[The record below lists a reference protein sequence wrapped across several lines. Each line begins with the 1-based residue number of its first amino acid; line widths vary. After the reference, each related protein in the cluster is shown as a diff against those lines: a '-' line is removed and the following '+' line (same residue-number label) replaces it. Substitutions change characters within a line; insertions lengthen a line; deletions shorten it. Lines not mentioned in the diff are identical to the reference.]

1 MPQRLPFDVPEQID
15 DHSSGV
21 PSAQC
26 PIHNILSPEL
36 RDAAEEAPHL
46 MAYLHKVPFAEF
58 GVPDYYPEANRKLG
72 DIKDPNLIYRAG
84 TSNTFIHIF
93 PDDAEARNYYIAI
106 EPVGDNVTDLIEEME
121 YRLLDFVEILAEAT
135 TPEQKTEVLL
145 KAVDDSAE
153 IVDKRPDPD
162 ADANEKAEKASAKAS
177 DKADKASAKESDKA
191 AKVAAKAAAKGEGG
205 FLKLP
210 FGGGGGG
217 GGGGAKGGRIKLTQ
231 QEANSLK
238 YMIVRDKVGMGP
250 LEPLI
255 SDNWIEDISC
265 SGVGPVYIEHKIF
278 GGLKSSINFDTHEEL
293 DDFVLKLAE
302 KMKKPVTF
310 RSPIVDATL
319 PDGSRINIVYGGDVS
334 KNGSNFTIRKF
345 MGLPLS
351 IVDICNSGAMTWQ
364 MAGYMSLVVE
374 EGMNFFVSGETAS
387 GKTTLMNA
395 LMTFIRPD
403 AKIVSIE
410 DTPEVMVP
418 HPNWVREVVR
428 GQMSQGGGAVDMFG
442 LLKAA
447 LRQRPNEII
456 IGEIRGE
463 EGNIAFQAMM
473 TGHAVCA
480 TFHAA
485 TVEKLIQRVTGV
497 PISVPRTY
505 VENLNCVVICSAVRL
520 PTGKMG
526 RRILSISEIIGYDP
540 STGSFSFVEVFRW
553 DPVNDAFEFVGLNNS
568 YLLEQRIAPA
578 RGLSEKQRRLIYKEV
593 DRRGALLQK
602 LGESGVNNFYELFK
616 LISKASKQ
624 GLF

>member
-1 MPQRLPFDVPEQID
+1 MPQRLPFDVPD
-15 DHSSGV
+15 SVDVHKGGGG
-21 PSAQC
+21 AQC
-26 PIHNILSPEL
+26 PIHNLLSPAL
-36 RDAAEEAPHL
+36 REVAETAPHL
-46 MAYLHKVPFAEF
+46 MAYLHKVPLAEF
-58 GVPDYYPEANRKLG
+58 GVPDYYPEASRKMS
-72 DIKDPNLIYRAG
+72 DIKDPNLIYPVKG
-84 TSNTFIHIF
+84 NTFIHIF
-93 PDDAEARNYYIAI
+93 PDHNEARNYYIAI
-106 EPVGDNVTDLIEEME
+106 EPGTDQMGEMIEDME
-121 YRLLDFVEILAEAT
+121 FKLLDFVEILADALS
-135 TPEQKTEVLL
+135 PEEKTEVLL
-145 KAVDDSAE
+145 KAIGDSCDVTDGGGRA
-153 IVDKRPDPD
+153 P
-162 ADANEKAEKASAKAS
+162 AEKAAKS
-177 DKADKASAKESDKA
+177 KDKLPKR
-191 AKVAAKAAAKGEGG
+191 GEAG
-205 FLKLP
+205 FLRLP

-217 GGGGAKGGRIKLTQ
+217 GTSLHGKIKCTTADL
-231 QEANSLK
+231 ESLR
-238 YMIVRDKVGMGP
+238 YMVVRDKVGMGP

-255 SDNWIEDISC
+255 SDPWIEDISC
-265 SGVGPVYIEHKIF
+265 SGLGPVYIEHKIF
-278 GGLKSSINFDTHEEL
+278 AGLKSSINFDTHEEL

-345 MGLPLS
+345 MGIPLS
-351 IVDICNSGAMTWQ
+351 IVDICNSGMMTWQ
-364 MAGYMSLVVE
+364 MAGYMSLIVE

-395 LMTFIRPD
+395 LMTFIAPD

-410 DTPEVMVP
+410 DTPEVQVP

-485 TVEKLIQRVTGV
+485 TVEKLIQRVTGA

-505 VENLNCVVICSAVRL
+505 VENLNSVVICSAVRL
-520 PTGKMG
+520 PTGKTG
-526 RRILSISEIIGYDP
+526 RRILSISEIVSYDP
-540 STGSFSFVEVFRW
+540 ESSSFSFVEVFRW
-553 DPVNDAFEFVGLNNS
+553 DPVRDVFEFVGLNNS
-568 YLLEQRIAPA
+568 YLLEQRIAPR
-578 RGLSEKQRRLIYKEV
+578 RGLADKNRRQIYKEI

-602 LGESGVNNFYELFK
+602 LSESGVSNFYELFK
-616 LISKASKQ
+616 LLSKAQKQ

>member
-1 MPQRLPFDVPEQID
+1 MPQRLPFDTPDQID
-15 DHSSGV
+15 EHKDGV
-21 PSAQC
+21 AGAQC
-26 PIHNILSPEL
+26 PIHNLLSPEL
-36 RDAAEEAPHL
+36 REAADAAPHL
-46 MAYLHKVPFAEF
+46 MAYLHKVPFAEV
-58 GVPDYYPEANRKLG
+58 GVPTYYPEANRKMADLV
-72 DIKDPNLIYRAG
+72 DPNLIYAVAN
-84 TSNTFIHIF
+84 NTFIHIL
-93 PDDAEARNYYIAI
+93 PDHQEARNYYIAI
-106 EPVGDNVTDLIEEME
+106 EPGTDQLTELMEDME
-121 YRLLDFVEILAEAT
+121 YRLLDFVEILADAT
-135 TPEQKTEVLL
+135 TPEEKTEVIL
-145 KAVDDSAE
+145 KAIEDSCD
-153 IVDKRPDPD
+153 IVDHVTTRAETEAKDEKNRGDKAQAKTD
-162 ADANEKAEKASAKAS
+162 KAQAKTDKANA
-177 DKADKASAKESDKA
+177 KADKASK
-191 AKVAAKAAAKGEGG
+191 KGEGG

-217 GGGGAKGGRIKLTQ
+217 GAATKGGRIKCTASDMQ
-231 QEANSLK
+231 SLR
-238 YMIVRDKVGMGP
+238 YMVIRDKVGMGP
-250 LEPLI
+250 LEPFI
-255 SDNWIEDISC
+255 GDPWIEDISC
-265 SGVGPVYIEHKIF
+265 SGLGCVYIEHKIF
-278 GGLKSSINFDTHEEL
+278 GGLKSSVNFDTHEEL

-345 MGLPLS
+345 MGIPLS
-351 IVDICNSGAMTWQ
+351 IVDVCNSGMMTWQ
-364 MAGYMSLVVE
+364 MAGYMSLIVE

-395 LMTFIRPD
+395 LMTFVRPD

-410 DTPEVMVP
+410 DTPEVQVP
-418 HPNWVREVVR
+418 HPNWTREVVR
-428 GQMSQGGGAVDMFG
+428 GQMSQGGGSVDMFS

-485 TVEKLIQRVTGV
+485 TVEKLIQRVTGI

-505 VENLNCVVICSAVRL
+505 VENLNVVVICSAVRL
-520 PTGKMG
+520 PSGRMG
-526 RRILSISEIIGYDP
+526 RRVISISEIIGYDP
-540 STGSFSFVEVFRW
+540 SSGSFSFVEIFRW
-553 DPVNDAFEFVGLNNS
+553 DPIKDVFEFVGLNNS
-568 YLLEQRIAPA
+568 YQLEQHIAPS
-578 RGLSEKQRRLIYKEV
+578 RGISEKNRRMIYKEV

-616 LISKASKQ
+616 LLSKAQKQ

>member
-15 DHSSGV
+15 DHSGGV
-21 PSAQC
+21 APAQC

-36 RDAAEEAPHL
+36 RDAAETAPHL

-58 GVPDYYPEANRKLG
+58 GVPDYYPEATRKLG
-72 DIKDPNLIYRAG
+72 DIKDPNLIYKAG
-84 TSNTFIHIF
+84 SSNTFIHIF
-93 PDDAEARNYYIAI
+93 PDNAEARNYYIAI
-106 EPVGDNVTDLIEEME
+106 EPVGDNVTDLMEEME
-121 YRLLDFVEILAEAT
+121 FRLLDFVEILAEAT

-153 IVDKRPDPD
+153 IVDRRPEPQ
-162 ADANEKAEKASAKAS
+162 ADAN
-177 DKADKASAKESDKA
+177 DKASKA
-191 AKVAAKAAAKGEGG
+191 AAKAEAKGEGG

-210 FGGGGGG
+210 FGGGGGT
-217 GGGGAKGGRIKLTQ
+217 AVKGGKIKLTQ
-231 QEANSLK
+231 AESDSLK
-238 YMIVRDKVGMGP
+238 YMLVRDKVGMGP

-265 SGVGPVYIEHKIF
+265 SGIGPVYIEHKIF

-351 IVDICNSGAMTWQ
+351 IVDICNSGALTWQ
-364 MAGYMSLVVE
+364 MAGYLSLVVE

-410 DTPEVMVP
+410 DTPEVQVP

-485 TVEKLIQRVTGV
+485 TVEKLIQRVTGA

-520 PTGKMG
+520 PSGKMG

-553 DPVNDAFEFVGLNNS
+553 DPVKDVFEFVGLNNS

-578 RGLSEKQRRLIYKEV
+578 RGLAEKQRRLIYKEV

-602 LGESGVNNFYELFK
+602 LGESGVTNFYELFK
-616 LISKASKQ
+616 LLSKAQKQ

>member
-1 MPQRLPFDVPEQID
+1 
-15 DHSSGV
+15 
-21 PSAQC
+21 
-26 PIHNILSPEL
+26 
-36 RDAAEEAPHL
+36 
-46 MAYLHKVPFAEF
+46 
-58 GVPDYYPEANRKLG
+58 
-72 DIKDPNLIYRAG
+72 
-84 TSNTFIHIF
+84 
-93 PDDAEARNYYIAI
+93 
-106 EPVGDNVTDLIEEME
+106 
-121 YRLLDFVEILAEAT
+121 
-135 TPEQKTEVLL
+135 
-145 KAVDDSAE
+145 
-153 IVDKRPDPD
+153 
-162 ADANEKAEKASAKAS
+162 
-177 DKADKASAKESDKA
+177 
-191 AKVAAKAAAKGEGG
+191 
-205 FLKLP
+205 
-210 FGGGGGG
+210 
-217 GGGGAKGGRIKLTQ
+217 
-231 QEANSLK
+231 
-238 YMIVRDKVGMGP
+238 
-250 LEPLI
+250 
-255 SDNWIEDISC
+255 
-265 SGVGPVYIEHKIF
+265 
-278 GGLKSSINFDTHEEL
+278 
-293 DDFVLKLAE
+293 
-302 KMKKPVTF
+302 
-310 RSPIVDATL
+310 
-319 PDGSRINIVYGGDVS
+319 
-334 KNGSNFTIRKF
+334 

-351 IVDICNSGAMTWQ
+351 IVDICNSGALTWQ
-364 MAGYMSLVVE
+364 MAGYLSLIVE

-410 DTPEVMVP
+410 DTPEVQVP

-485 TVEKLIQRVTGV
+485 TVEKLIQRVTGA

-520 PTGKMG
+520 PSGKMG

-553 DPVNDAFEFVGLNNS
+553 DPVKDEFEFVGLNNS

-578 RGLSEKQRRLIYKEV
+578 RGFAEKQRRMIYKEV

-602 LGESGVNNFYELFK
+602 LGESGVTNFYELFK
-616 LISKASKQ
+616 LLSKAQKQ

>member
-1 MPQRLPFDVPEQID
+1 MPQRLPFEVTQPAE
-15 DHSSGV
+15 DHRNGG
-21 PSAQC
+21 AQQC
-26 PIHNILSPEL
+26 PIHNLLSPDL
-36 RDAAEEAPHL
+36 RAEADRAPHL
-46 MAYLHKVPFAEF
+46 MSYLHSVPMSEF
-58 GVPDYYPEANRKLG
+58 GVPQYYPQISRKMG
-72 DIKDPNLIYRAG
+72 DIKDPNLIYPVG
-84 TSNTFIHIF
+84 NNSFVHIF
-93 PDDAEARNYYIAI
+93 PDSAEARNFYIAI
-106 EPVGDNVTDLIEEME
+106 EPSTGRLGDLVEEIE
-121 YRLLDFVEILAEAT
+121 YRLLDFVELLADAT
-135 TPEQKTEVLL
+135 SPEEKTEVILR
-145 KAVDDSAE
+145 AIDDSCE
-153 IVDKRPDPD
+153 VTDR
-162 ADANEKAEKASAKAS
+162 ASTPAPVPPP
-177 DKADKASAKESDKA
+177 
-191 AKVAAKAAAKGEGG
+191 VAAGEAG

-210 FGGGGGG
+210 FAAKSAAKTGG
-217 GGGGAKGGRIKLTQ
+217 KLRVTAD
-231 QEANSLK
+231 EMESLK
-238 YMIVRDKVGMGP
+238 YMVIRDKIGMGP

-255 SDNWIEDISC
+255 SDEWIEDISC
-265 SGVGPVYIEHKIF
+265 SGLGPVYIEHKVF
-278 GGLKSSINFDTHEEL
+278 KGLKSSICFDTHEEL

-310 RSPIVDATL
+310 RNPIVDATL

-345 MGLPLS
+345 MGTPLS
-351 IVDICNSGAMTWQ
+351 IIDICESGMLTYQ
-364 MAGYMSLVVE
+364 MAGYLSLIVE

-395 LMTFIRPD
+395 LTTFVAPS

-410 DTPEVMVP
+410 DTPEVQVP
-418 HPNWVREVVR
+418 HPNWTREVVR
-428 GQMSQGGGAVDMFG
+428 GQMSQAGGAVDMFS

-485 TVEKLIQRVTGV
+485 TVEKLIQRVTGA

-505 VENLNCVVICSAVRL
+505 VDNLNVVIIASAVRL
-520 PTGKMG
+520 PSGKMA
-526 RRILSISEIIGYDP
+526 RRIISISEIIGYDP
-540 STGSFSFVEVFRW
+540 VSSSFSFVEIFRW
-553 DPVNDAFEFVGLNNS
+553 NPTEDIFEFTGNLNS

-578 RGLSEKQRRLIYKEV
+578 RGLSEKRRREIYKEV

-602 LGESGVNNFYELFK
+602 LSESGVSNFYELFK
-616 LISKASKQ
+616 LLSKAQRQ

>member
-15 DHSSGV
+15 DHKGGV
-21 PSAQC
+21 ATSQC
-26 PIHNILSPEL
+26 PIHNLLAPAL
-36 RDAAEEAPHL
+36 RDAAETAPHL
-46 MAYLHKVPFAEF
+46 MAYLHKVPFSEF
-58 GVPDYYPEANRKLG
+58 GVPDYYPEANRKMG
-72 DIKDPNLIYRAG
+72 DLVDPNLIYAVKG
-84 TSNTFIHIF
+84 NTFIHIF
-93 PDDAEARNYYIAI
+93 PDHNEARNYYIAI
-106 EPVGDNVTDLIEEME
+106 EPGTDQLTDLMEDME
-121 YRLLDFVEILAEAT
+121 YRLLDFVEILADAN
-135 TPEQKTEVLL
+135 TPEEKTEVIL
-145 KAVDDSAE
+145 KAIEDSCDVVDYVAPKSDGN
-153 IVDKRPDPD
+153 DKNDK
-162 ADANEKAEKASAKAS
+162 EKAKAGKASK
-177 DKADKASAKESDKA
+177 
-191 AKVAAKAAAKGEGG
+191 KGEGG

-210 FGGGGGG
+210 FGGGGG
-217 GGGGAKGGRIKLTQ
+217 AATKGGRLKCTAADV
-231 QEANSLK
+231 ESLR
-238 YMIVRDKVGMGP
+238 YMVIRDKVGMGP
-250 LEPLI
+250 LEPFI
-255 SDNWIEDISC
+255 SDPWIEDISC
-265 SGVGPVYIEHKIF
+265 SGLGPVYIEHKIF
-278 GGLKSSINFDTHEEL
+278 GALKSSVNFDTHEEL

-334 KNGSNFTIRKF
+334 KNGSNFSIRKF
-345 MGLPLS
+345 MGIPLS
-351 IVDICNSGAMTWQ
+351 IVDVCNSGMMTWQ
-364 MAGYMSLVVE
+364 MAGYMSLIVE
-374 EGMNFFVSGETAS
+374 EGKNFFVSGETAS

-395 LMTFIRPD
+395 LMTFVRPE

-410 DTPEVMVP
+410 DTPEVQVP
-418 HPNWVREVVR
+418 HPNWTREVVR
-428 GQMSQGGGAVDMFG
+428 GQMSQGGGSVDMFS

-505 VENLNCVVICSAVRL
+505 VENLNVVVICSSVRL

-526 RRILSISEIIGYDP
+526 RRVINISEIISYDP
-540 STGSFSFVEVFRW
+540 SSGSFSFVEIFRW
-553 DPVNDAFEFVGLNNS
+553 DPVQDIFEFVGLNNS
-568 YLLEQRIAPA
+568 YQLEQHIAA
-578 RGLSEKQRRLIYKEV
+578 SRGISEKNRRQIYREV

-602 LGESGVNNFYELFK
+602 LAESGVNNFYELFK
-616 LISKASKQ
+616 LLSKAQKQ